1 MNQFALLY
9 LRSDST
15 TVPIADAKLSGPRDA
30 FEKRLLNSTF
40 FELIEKRW
48 HNIQFQLRPFLML
61 QGHSVSSNRD
71 TRGRILNKA
80 KRIVNDAI
88 NEEPPWKILSR
99 KSRSLTWGW
108 TDPYFLHWFGTHFFH
123 CIFCHSL
130 HFIIF
135 EQFRFYNPIKT
146 ILTYLQHLHQ

>member
-1 MNQFALLY
+1 MLHSLCFIYGQILLQCLSRTQNLAAHY
-9 LRSDST
+9 LKKGCW
-15 TVPIADAKLSGPRDA
+15 IASFLSLLKRDDTI
-30 FEKRLLNSTF
+30 FSFSYDL
-40 FELIEKRW
+40 
-48 HNIQFQLRPFLML
+48 FLML

-80 KRIVNDAI
+80 KRIVNAI

-123 CIFCHSL
+123 RIFFHSL